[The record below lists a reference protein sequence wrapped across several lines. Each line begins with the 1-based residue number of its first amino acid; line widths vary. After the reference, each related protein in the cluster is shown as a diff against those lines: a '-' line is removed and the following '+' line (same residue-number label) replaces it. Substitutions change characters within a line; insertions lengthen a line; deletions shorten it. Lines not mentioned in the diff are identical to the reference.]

1 MKLNAMSLSLVIG
14 LAIAAA
20 AANPGHAQSINAFGS
35 FHVQS
40 ATYLAWDPYPCLTED
55 NGAVVNSCPLP
66 VNLFFDLPIV
76 TTGEK
81 TITIRDYW
89 NGPDTFDPFNCVS
102 YAYTGQSSISLQ
114 QAQVTFEAKLTTLK
128 TTVNVA
134 SANDTLSVICWQV
147 PPGEGLAGLK
157 WNQ

>member
-1 MKLNAMSLSLVIG
+1 M
-14 LAIAAA
+14 
-20 AANPGHAQSINAFGS
+20 
-35 FHVQS
+35 
-40 ATYLAWDPYPCLTED
+40 
-55 NGAVVNSCPLP
+55 
-66 VNLFFDLPIV
+66 

-89 NGPDTFDPFNCVS
+89 NGPDTFVPFNCVS